1 MTVIYTFILL
11 VISNYL
17 GSLLLKNTTR
27 KKLKMPV
34 GFFAFQFL
42 LQLGYYLFQYYR
54 LSSDYIH
61 IVSLVITVPLLVL
74 GILEIRKEDFSFL
87 KKKEFYILFTII
99 FVLIKIIP
107 DINAGDDWFYF
118 PFIRDNSN
126 ISKLYLLNPRTGID
140 TGIDN
145 IYRYQGYYLFLGS
158 LYQLHDLLF
167 NDINSVFIVF
177 RTTMSLTFVCLT
189 SIFLSYIK
197 DYLNVVKKDNRKYF
211 LIILGSILLV
221 GLYEWSHI
229 YVGSFALF
237 PLAIPLYMMLLNEF
251 VENNDKRVL
260 LSLLAINGG
269 MLAISSSALFLSTF
283 ITICYALYSSLKQK
297 LDIKDYF
304 NIMIPN
310 FIYLVFFIDYPKLLW
325 IILLTS
331 LIINFSKAN
340 NFISKTFEY
349 ISKYLILIL
358 PVLLFLASVILKL
371 DFNWDQYR
379 TSYTIL
385 YFNLI
390 MVIWCLYR
398 ILIKKDADV
407 LHYIFTFY
415 ILIFF
420 NPFVAPI
427 ISKFLTTS
435 DVYHRLFFITK
446 NPFIIIYLLY
456 DVFKY
461 FKMAKNVILRNV
473 SVIISLVLIF
483 NYGRILISR
492 TLFNPDYFK
501 SNYNYILRSDNDSN
515 DLGKYLSLKGHKDS
529 KVLSIHFAPR
539 EYSSDYI
546 TKVYR
551 YPGADNVRD
560 DIVIKVLYR
569 NEYVTLE
576 EFELFK
582 NKVFEESF
590 NYIIV
595 MKKNIKPIEELMSKY
610 FTLEYENETYILYVV

>member
-1 MTVIYTFILL
+1 MAVIYTFIML

-17 GSLLLKNTTR
+17 GLLLLKNTKI
-27 KKLKMPV
+27 KKLKIPV

-42 LQLGYYLFQYYR
+42 LQLGYYFSQYYR
-54 LSSDYIH
+54 VSSDFVH
-61 IVSLVITVPLLVL
+61 ITSLIVIVPLLVL
-74 GILEIRKEDFSFL
+74 GFLKIKREDFSFL
-87 KKKEFYILFTII
+87 KQKEFYILFIII

-126 ISKLYLLNPRTGID
+126 IFKLYLLNPRTGID

-158 LYQLHDLLF
+158 LYRVHDLLF
-167 NDINSVFIVF
+167 KDINAVFIVF
-177 RTTMSLTFVCLT
+177 RTTMSLVFVCLT

-197 DYLNVVKKDNRKYF
+197 DYLNVLKKDNIKYF
-211 LIILGSILLV
+211 SMVLGSVLLV

-237 PLAIPLYMMLLNEF
+237 PLAIPLYMMLLNEY
-251 VENNDKRVL
+251 VKSNDNKMVL
-260 LSLLAINGG
+260 PLTAINGG
-269 MLAISSSALFLSTF
+269 MLALSSSALFLSVF
-283 ITICYALYSSLKQK
+283 ITVCYALYSCLKQK
-297 LDIKDYF
+297 LDIRDYF

-310 FIYLVFFIDYPKLLW
+310 FIYLVFFIDYPKLLC
-325 IILLTS
+325 IVIFTG
-331 LIINFSKAN
+331 LIINFQKASKSLSR
-340 NFISKTFEY
+340 ILEY
-349 ISKYLILIL
+349 IGKYLIIIL
-358 PVLLFLASVILKL
+358 PVLLFLSSVILKL

-390 MVIWCLYR
+390 MIIWCLFR
-398 ILIKKDADV
+398 IVIKKDADI

-415 ILIFF
+415 VLIFF
-420 NPFVAPI
+420 NPFVAPV

-446 NPFIIIYLLY
+446 NPFIMIYLLY

-461 FKMAKNVILRNV
+461 FKLSKNIILRNV
-473 SVIISLVLIF
+473 SVIISLLLIL
-483 NYGRILISR
+483 NYGRTLISR
-492 TLFNPDYFK
+492 TIFNPNYFK
-501 SNYNYILRSDNDSN
+501 SDYNYILRSDNDSN
-515 DLGKYLSLKGHKDS
+515 DLGRYLSLKDQKDS
-529 KVLSIHFAPR
+529 KVLSIYFAPR

-569 NEYVTLE
+569 NENVTVE
-576 EFELFK
+576 EFNLF
-582 NKVFEESF
+582 VDRVYEEEF
-590 NYIIV
+590 DYIIV
-595 MKKNIKPIEELMSKY
+595 MKKDVGPIKEMMSEN
-610 FTLEYENETYILYVV
+610 FTLEYENETYMLYVV